1 MDIRSM
7 GRSKRT
13 FLTVLGIALVAAG
26 VAFAV
31 FRHSGTEAVPQRLLL
46 TGSSTVGPL
55 ALAMAARYEAA
66 HPGVRIDVET
76 GGSSRGIADAM
87 RGTADIGMAS
97 RKLKAGETG
106 LVRYLVARDGLA
118 MIVHASNP
126 VAGLSR
132 DQVIG
137 LYTGKIANWRAL
149 GGPDAPVT
157 IVNKAEGRGTLEVFL
172 RFFGLDNRE
181 VKAGVIIGENA
192 QGIKTVAAN
201 PTALGY
207 VSIGAAD
214 AAVEEG
220 AKIKL
225 LALDG
230 VAANTAMLAIGKYKL
245 SRDLIMVTRPDP
257 LPLAVDFLAFAT
269 SAAVDDLIERNFFV
283 PPTR

>member
-1 MDIRSM
+1 M

-13 FLTVLGIALVAAG
+13 FLTVLGIALVA

-66 HPGVRIDVET
+66 HPDVRIDVET

-118 MIVHASNP
+118 MIAHASNP

-137 LYTGKIANWRAL
+137 LYTGKIANWQAL
-149 GGPDAPVT
+149 GGADAPVT

-181 VKAGVIIGENA
+181 VKADVIIGENA

-214 AAVEEG
+214 AAVKEG

-230 VAANTAMLAIGKYKL
+230 VAANTTTLSKGKYKL
-245 SRDLIMVTRPDP
+245 ARDLIMVARPDP
-257 LPLAVDFLAFAT
+257 SPLAVDFLAFAT